1 MGREVIPEA
10 DPQLAE
16 ADPQLDTLMFI
27 GPQHMSMLY
36 QLTTEDITNIT
47 EHLDMHHGIQY
58 GFLYSYLYLS

>member
-1 MGREVIPEA
+1 MGREGILEA
-10 DPQLAE
+10 DPQI
-16 ADPQLDTLMFI
+16 DTLMFI